1 MNRRI
6 RRLATGMAVVAA
18 CTGLACAALARPGGG
33 QSYGGGGRGGGGGG
47 DGDSGE
53 LLFFVIRIL
62 FELCVD
68 VPQIGIPLILVVV
81 VGAIVYSGRA
91 RSRATGNYD
100 WNGPS
105 PRPAWQPSPAPGSNL
120 GRQRSGYR
128 ALLAID
134 PDFSGV
140 LFEDFVYAL
149 FAAAHRARH
158 DTARLAELAPY
169 LDQQVRDELARR
181 APAGT
186 PVLGVV
192 VGAMRLTSLGVDANQ
207 VLASFDIEANLLLG
221 ASPAA
226 RQPIS
231 SGTLY
236 VRESWQLHRAAGV
249 RSRPR
254 GDVRA
259 FACPNCGAPFESTD
273 SQRCRYCQQI
283 VSNGRFDWSVSVA
296 ALHEASDR
304 PAALTGTVPE
314 RGTELPTIFDPE
326 FGVAWSSF
334 SRLDPAMTPQ
344 AMGARLALIH
354 REITGA
360 WNTQDLLPA
369 RGFVSDG
376 LYDYLGYWISAY
388 RQSALRNV
396 VEGAS
401 LVRWESVKLVRDR
414 FYDALT
420 LRVFATGRDF
430 TLDARGSVVGGD
442 RGRNRD
448 YSEYWTLI
456 RGASVRGAPR
466 ADKACPNCGAALH
479 VAMSGQC
486 EYCKARVTSG
496 NFDWVLSKI
505 EQDDSYEG

>member
-1 MNRRI
+1 MRGATV
-6 RRLATGMAVVAA
+6 RRLRAVAVAVA
-18 CTGLACAALARPGGG
+18 CGCLAYTVLARPGGG
-33 QSYGGGGRGGGGGG
+33 QSYGGGGSGGGSSGG

-53 LLFFVIRIL
+53 LLFFVFRLL
-62 FELCVD
+62 FELCVA
-68 VPQIGIPLILVVV
+68 VPQVGIPLTIMVV
-81 VGAIVYSGRA
+81 VGVIVFGRRA
-91 RSRATGNYD
+91 KSRSSGNYD
-100 WNGPS
+100 WDGPGAR
-105 PRPAWQPSPAPGSNL
+105 RPGRQPPPAGGPGRGSL
-120 GRQRSGYR
+120 QQRSGYR
-128 ALLAID
+128 ALTSLD

-140 LFEDFVYAL
+140 LFEDFVYSL

-158 DTARLAELAPY
+158 DGARLADLAPY
-169 LDQQVRDELARR
+169 VEPRVRDELARR
-181 APAGT
+181 APVGT
-186 PVLGVV
+186 PVLAVV
-192 VGAMRLTSLGVDANQ
+192 IGAMRLKSLLIDANQ
-207 VLASFDIEANLLLG
+207 VFASVQIEANLMLG
-221 ASPAA
+221 N
-226 RQPIS
+226 
-231 SGTLY
+231 GTLY

-254 GDVRA
+254 SDVRT

-283 VSNGRFDWSVSVA
+283 VSNGRFDWSVSMA
-296 ALHEASDR
+296 LLHEASDR

-314 RGTELPTIFDPE
+314 RGTDRPTIFDPA
-326 FGVAWSSF
+326 FAAAWSVF
-334 SRLDPAMTPQ
+334 SRLDPAVTSET
-344 AMGARLALIH
+344 MGARLALIH
-354 REITGA
+354 RETTAA
-360 WNTQDLLPA
+360 WNTQNLAPA

-376 LYDYLGYWISAY
+376 LYDYLGYWTSAY
-388 RQSALRNV
+388 RLSALRNI
-396 VEGAS
+396 VEDAR
-401 LVRWESVKLVRDR
+401 LVRWEPVKLVSDR

-442 RGRNRD
+442 RSRNRD

-466 ADKACPNCGAALH
+466 ADKACPNCGAELRI
-479 VAMSGQC
+479 AMSGQC